1 MTRDQAIDLAR
12 SLAVAQGAGYSAPAY
27 LPRNVVQAEGF
38 MPHEWVIGA
47 ITAAFDAGQAKQA
60 AVTEKAFEAVNRNA
74 DLGEAAT
81 QELRNIA
88 EAKRYDRERFDDDT
102 SFADWAQSRA
112 RHALGDDWPE
122 RPPHDVKCECA
133 EVGPDYCPRHTP

>member
-60 AVTEKAFEAVNRNA
+60 AVTKQPDAPMP
-74 DLGEAAT
+74 AALWCTDVLAGWWTSATDDRT
-81 QELRNIA
+81 QPL
-88 EAKRYDRERFDDDT
+88 
-102 SFADWAQSRA
+102 
-112 RHALGDDWPE
+112 
-122 RPPHDVKCECA
+122 
-133 EVGPDYCPRHTP
+133 

>member
-27 LPRNVVQAEGF
+27 LPRNSVQAEDF
-38 MPHEWVIGA
+38 VPHEWVIGA
-47 ITAAFDAGQAKQA
+47 IIAAFDAGQSKQA
-60 AVTEKAFEAVNRNA
+60 IVTEKAIEGMNRNA

-81 QELRNIA
+81 QEIRNIA
-88 EAKRYDRERFDDDT
+88 EAKRFDRERFDDDT

-112 RHALGDDWPE
+112 RHALE
-122 RPPHDVKCECA
+122 A
-133 EVGPDYCPRHTP
+133 

>member
-12 SLAVAQGAGYSAPAY
+12 SLAVAQGGGYSAPAY
-27 LPRNVVQAEGF
+27 LPRNVVQAEAF

-47 ITAAFDAGQAKQA
+47 IIAAFDAGQSKQA
-60 AVTEKAFEAVNRNA
+60 IVTEKAIEGMNRNA

-88 EAKRYDRERFDDDT
+88 EAKRFDRERFDDDT
-102 SFADWAQSRA
+102 AFADWAQSRA
-112 RHALGDDWPE
+112 RHAL
-122 RPPHDVKCECA
+122 RPN
-133 EVGPDYCPRHTP
+133 VGIEPPRSGRLE